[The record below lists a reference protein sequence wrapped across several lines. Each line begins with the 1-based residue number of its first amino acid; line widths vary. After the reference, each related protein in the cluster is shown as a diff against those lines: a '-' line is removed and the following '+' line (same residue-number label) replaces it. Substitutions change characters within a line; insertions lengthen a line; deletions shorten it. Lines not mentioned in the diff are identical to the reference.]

1 MTEQRVSAEKI
12 EVFTTDKK
20 IAQKIQSEF
29 SCMVP
34 GYQQSTKYRS
44 GRWDGK
50 KKFYS
55 IQGINEPKGWL
66 FKLNKSF
73 LKRISEITG
82 HPLEKT
88 DYTEALDFLITEIEN
103 LPFKPYKHQMKMFLG
118 AASEKSHLGISSV
131 GSGKSLVIYLL
142 MKYYNQK
149 NKKILILVPTIDL
162 VHQMKN
168 DMIDY
173 SVNEP
178 IEAKIQQMGGEFTSK
193 EVTKDILIS
202 TWQSAVKSDLT
213 KFEVVINDECLH
225 PSSLVSAEKGR
236 IEIQYLKKGDLVW
249 TLNEYNQKQ
258 LKPIIKVHKNLPKSK
273 NKYLYVIKTPGGTL
287 RLTGNHKV
295 KTIRGWIR
303 ADSLEVGDEV
313 LGY

>member
-1 MTEQRVSAEKI
+1 MTEQRIQSDKI
-12 EVFTTDKK
+12 EVFTNDKK

-55 IQGINEPKGWL
+55 VQGINDPKGWL

-73 LKRISEITG
+73 IKRISEITDT
-82 HPLEKT
+82 PLDKP
-88 DYTEALDFLITEIEN
+88 DYTRALDFLKTELNE

-118 AASEKSHLGISSV
+118 AASVDSHLGISSV

-142 MKYYNQK
+142 MKYYHHM

-168 DMIDY
+168 DILDY
-173 SVNEP
+173 SNNNTKL
-178 IEAKIQQMGGEFTSK
+178 KIQQMGGEFTSK
-193 EVTKDILIS
+193 EVTEDILIS
-202 TWQSAVKSDLT
+202 TWQSADKSDL
-213 KFEVVINDECLH
+213 KSFDVVINDECLH
-225 PSSLVSAEKGR
+225 PTSRISTACGR
-236 IEIQYLKKGDLVW
+236 VEIQNLKEGDLVW
-249 TLNEYNQKQ
+249 TLDENNQKK
-258 LKPIIKVHKNLPKSK
+258 LKPIIKVHKNLPQSK
-273 NKYLYVIKTPGGTL
+273 NKHLYVLKTPAGTL
-287 RLTGNHKV
+287 RLTGNHEV
-295 KTIRGWIR
+295 KTDKGWKR
-303 ADSLEVGDEV
+303 TDSLEVGDEV